1 MRTECYHGHVVL
13 LELYPVYQKVM
24 LLFIPA
30 FVSVGSNFA
39 LATPIL
45 VPRLDT
51 SVDSTL
57 LLCEGMS
64 YFS

>member
-1 MRTECYHGHVVL
+1 MVSWSCGLACLPKSDV
-13 LELYPVYQKVM
+13 
-24 LLFIPA
+24 LFIPA
-30 FVSVGSNFA
+30 FVSVSDFV
-39 LATPIL
+39 LAPPIL

-51 SVDSTL
+51 SVDSIL